1 MDNTD
6 TVTAASTTPISL
18 ALIVSPRNMPV
29 TGRPLTI
36 LSAPSAL
43 ENSIFTKRNTPMT
56 HGIVETHD
64 RSSIIDHLSRSA
76 PNGRRKK
83 YATTQLNTIQAA
95 AKAVSDQRTI
105 PLRNAPYWISV
116 RRKNLISSVNTTM
129 NRMIPARAF
138 PIMVRPPM
146 S

>member
-1 MDNTD
+1 M
-6 TVTAASTTPISL
+6 
-18 ALIVSPRNMPV
+18 
-29 TGRPLTI
+29 
-36 LSAPSAL
+36 

-138 PIMVRPPM
+138 PVMVRPPM